1 MAKESLLPGIHFGV
15 SPLSWTND
23 VLAEL
28 GGDISLE
35 ICLKDAAE
43 IGYEGVE
50 LGRKF
55 PREGQKLSAILSE
68 YGLRLVGGWHSGF
81 LTERPV
87 EEEWKAAADHVR
99 LLKDCDSEILVY
111 GECGLMTGA
120 SPWDEPLSKSP
131 PLKEVELPT
140 YAAKLREFATRLK
153 ETGITLAYHYHLK
166 MLVEKAEEI
175 DAFCESAG
183 EQVGLLL
190 DTGHAYAAGANYSEI
205 LRKFGSRIVHIHLKD
220 VRRKILERAR
230 NNDWSF
236 NSAVREGMFTV
247 PGDGDVD
254 FSPIGDFIRSS
265 GYRGWVVVEAEQDPA
280 TAPPYEYTEKAYR
293 FVKRLLAS

>member
-1 MAKESLLPGIHFGV
+1 MAKENLRLEVHLGV

-28 GGDISLE
+28 GGDIPLE

-55 PREGQKLSAILSE
+55 PRDGKKLAAILSE

-81 LTERPV
+81 LTERSV
-87 EEEWKAAADHVR
+87 EEEWKAAEDHVR
-99 LLKDCDSEILVY
+99 LLKDCGSQILVY

-120 SPWDEPLSKSP
+120 SPWDEPLSKGP
-131 PLKEVELPT
+131 DFEQVELST
-140 YAAKLREFATRLK
+140 YAGKLGEFATDLK
-153 ETGITLAYHYHLK
+153 ERGITLAYHYHLK

-175 DAFCESAG
+175 DAFCEATG
-183 EQVGLLL
+183 EAVGLLL
-190 DTGHAYAAGANYSEI
+190 DTGHAYAAGADYPEL

-220 VRRKILERAR
+220 VRPNVLANARK
-230 NNDWSF
+230 NDWSF

-247 PGDGDVD
+247 PGDGGID
-254 FSPIGDFIRSS
+254 FSAIGEFIRTS

-280 TAPPYEYTEKAYR
+280 KASPKVYTEKAYQ
-293 FVKRLLAS
+293 FVKKLLAS